1 MLEAI
6 QGYRAPE
13 RMSIEELNASGP
25 FPAGAPN
32 TAYARYFTGK
42 SYLTAISTSQV
53 PLFAV
58 SFEPGCRNSWHV
70 HRASRGGGQILV
82 ATAGR
87 GYCQIW
93 GEEPVELHPGDVV
106 HIPATSGTGTARRPT
121 RPSSILRWK
130 CRARTRARRGWNP
143 SPMPTTQGL
152 PRAVLLPPAEPSP
165 PAQGQGPGQLRLRS
179 GRRPDRRGS
188 LHLSAANP
196 DAAPADKDCG
206 SRLAAAIEE
215 YRSKGFDHEQTR
227 ISDWSR
233 GRNPIRPGRR
243 PGAGGGCPSRR
254 LAVAGVQL

>member
-93 GEEPVELHPGDVV
+93 GEEPVELHPGDDV
-106 HIPATSGTGTARRPT
+106 HIPANVRHWHGARHGLPASCAGSAGRGRGQDAAGTCLRCRLRKACLGRSFSRQRNHPRPRRGKG
-121 RPSSILRWK
+121 RDSFGSVQGG
-130 CRARTRARRGWNP
+130 ARTTGQSAPVRRE
-143 SPMPTTQGL
+143 S
-152 PRAVLLPPAEPSP
+152 
-165 PAQGQGPGQLRLRS
+165 
-179 GRRPDRRGS
+179 
-188 LHLSAANP
+188 
-196 DAAPADKDCG
+196 
-206 SRLAAAIEE
+206 
-215 YRSKGFDHEQTR
+215 
-227 ISDWSR
+227 
-233 GRNPIRPGRR
+233 
-243 PGAGGGCPSRR
+243 
-254 LAVAGVQL
+254 

>member
-106 HIPATSGTGTARRPT
+106 HIPANVRHWHGARHGLPASCAGSAGRGRGQDAAGACLRCRLRKACLGRSFSRRRNRPRPRRARAGTA
-121 RPSSILRWK
+121 
-130 CRARTRARRGWNP
+130 
-143 SPMPTTQGL
+143 
-152 PRAVLLPPAEPSP
+152 
-165 PAQGQGPGQLRLRS
+165 
-179 GRRPDRRGS
+179 
-188 LHLSAANP
+188 SAP
-196 DAAPADKDCG
+196 FRAAPGPSGQSA
-206 SRLAAAIEE
+206 
-215 YRSKGFDHEQTR
+215 
-227 ISDWSR
+227 
-233 GRNPIRPGRR
+233 PVRR
-243 PGAGGGCPSRR
+243 ES
-254 LAVAGVQL
+254 

>member
-6 QGYRAPE
+6 QGCRAPE

-106 HIPATSGTGTARRPT
+106 HIPANVRHWHG
-121 RPSSILRWK
+121 
-130 CRARTRARRGWNP
+130 
-143 SPMPTTQGL
+143 
-152 PRAVLLPPAEPSP
+152 
-165 PAQGQGPGQLRLRS
+165 
-179 GRRPDRRGS
+179 
-188 LHLSAANP
+188 
-196 DAAPADKDCG
+196 AAPDTAFQHLALEVPGEDAGTTWLEPVSDADCA
-206 SRLAAAIEE
+206 RLA
-215 YRSKGFDHEQTR
+215 
-227 ISDWSR
+227 
-233 GRNPIRPGRR
+233 
-243 PGAGGGCPSRR
+243 
-254 LAVAGVQL
+254 